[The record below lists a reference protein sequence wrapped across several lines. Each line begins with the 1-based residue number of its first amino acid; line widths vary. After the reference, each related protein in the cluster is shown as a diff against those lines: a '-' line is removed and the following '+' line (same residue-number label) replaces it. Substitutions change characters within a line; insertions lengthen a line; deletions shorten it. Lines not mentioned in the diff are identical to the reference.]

1 MSAASGLSRRRSF
14 ASFDN
19 LQAMQYEE
27 QMKNISDPKP
37 HFLQRIFKGKYA
49 KVKRS
54 KSDDNLTEA
63 LNISID
69 DVQNKEIRDRS
80 RTESSTSWAESEEK
94 SKRRGAVCEK
104 NENKREEFT
113 KILET
118 FMIKRNLDDYGF

>member
-1 MSAASGLSRRRSF
+1 MSSDSGLSRRRYF

-19 LQAMQYEE
+19 LQAVPYEE
-27 QMKNISDPKP
+27 QMKSISNGKP
-37 HFLQRIFKGKYA
+37 HFLRRFFKRKYA
-49 KVKRS
+49 KVKKS

-69 DVQNKEIRDRS
+69 DVRNKKTRDRS

-94 SKRRGAVCEK
+94 SKRRGAVCEE
-104 NENKREEFT
+104 NEDKREEFT

-118 FMIKRNLDDYGF
+118 FMIKRNLDEYGF